1 MERLLIRNT
10 AAGIKWRQK
19 IWTIQVRG
27 NEEQHKKILDYIKFV
42 GAEYREV

>member
-1 MERLLIRNT
+1 VY
-10 AAGIKWRQK
+10 KRQGLSGGKK

-42 GAEYREV
+42 GAEHREV